1 MGVSPGVV
9 LSVVGGLG
17 PAGASVSGGR
27 ARGRAPAAPGAA
39 ALAEVGFAL
48 LLFLPARRV
57 RVASWGCRLAP
68 VVCLTP
74 AGASVALGRV
84 ATFCPGGHRSDN
96 FSLKARA
103 TRNPTGTNGGVLT
116 FSGAESSSLCERGC
130 AGSGPSRCC
139 ERGSG
144 SSCSGPS
151 GSLSSPTPGSR
162 SSLRPRACRPHSQPP
177 LLRTSVPFGS
187 CRGRCGAC
195 ALSAGRTG
203 RLQSSRPADGA
214 SVEK

>member
-17 PAGASVSGGR
+17 LAGASVSGGR

-57 RVASWGCRLAP
+57 RVASRGCRLAP

-74 AGASVALGRV
+74 TGALMALGRV
-84 ATFCPGGHRSDN
+84 ATFCPGGHMSDN
-96 FSLKARA
+96 FSLRPKIQQRQTEAF
-103 TRNPTGTNGGVLT
+103 VLT

-139 ERGSG
+139 ERESG

-162 SSLRPRACRPHSQPP
+162 SSLRLCACRPHSQPP
-177 LLRTSVPFGS
+177 LLRTSVQTGS

-203 RLQSSRPADGA
+203 CLQSSRPADGA